1 VCFTKTFSFT
11 SPEKDFFF
19 YIHGVISSPEKE
31 KRSVLYYSDISDMFP
46 VTGGNFIHTCM
57 HVHIV
62 FAGVRVCVRAGR
74 RVCVCV
80 KQIHTYSS
88 RELPSVAAGAGSGA
102 RLRCQTRELPSVA
115 AGAGSGARLRCQTR
129 ELPSVAAGALSRA
142 CDICTHVITHNSLQV
157 STSLYIK
164 MTLLRALVIK
174 IIGMYV
180 CMYVGTY
187 IYITPQVSPPIIFA
201 MEKRWEKIKNIF
213 PTSQERHTKCVRAC
227 GRYIRS

>member
-11 SPEKDFFF
+11 SPEKDFFL

-74 RVCVCV
+74 RVCVCG

-88 RELPSVAAGAGSGA
+88 
-102 RLRCQTRELPSVA
+102 RELPSVA

-201 MEKRWEKIKNIF
+201 MEKRWGKTKNIF

>member
-1 VCFTKTFSFT
+1 
-11 SPEKDFFF
+11 
-19 YIHGVISSPEKE
+19 
-31 KRSVLYYSDISDMFP
+31 MFP

-74 RVCVCV
+74 RVCVCG

-88 RELPSVAAGAGSGA
+88 
-102 RLRCQTRELPSVA
+102 RELPSVA

-201 MEKRWEKIKNIF
+201 MEQRWEKIKNIF

-227 GRYIRS
+227 GRYIRSSSHTTLCKFLHLCISR

>member
-1 VCFTKTFSFT
+1 MYVHTYCVLTMKILHARLVFAFICMYVYMYVCIYIERESVCKKQVDCLWKQICVYAICMYYVWIVCDRVCMY
-11 SPEKDFFF
+11 PAFFF
-19 YIHGVISSPEKE
+19 WNDTNTH
-31 KRSVLYYSDISDMFP
+31 
-46 VTGGNFIHTCM
+46 NAHTFDTCSRR
-57 HVHIV
+57 V
-62 FAGVRVCVRAGR
+62 FA
-74 RVCVCV
+74 
-80 KQIHTYSS
+80 
-88 RELPSVAAGAGSGA
+88 
-102 RLRCQTRELPSVA
+102 SVA

-201 MEKRWEKIKNIF
+201 MEKRWEK
-213 PTSQERHTKCVRAC
+213 
-227 GRYIRS
+227 

>member
-1 VCFTKTFSFT
+1 MK
-11 SPEKDFFF
+11 
-19 YIHGVISSPEKE
+19 
-31 KRSVLYYSDISDMFP
+31 M
-46 VTGGNFIHTCM
+46 
-57 HVHIV
+57 
-62 FAGVRVCVRAGR
+62 CVRAGR

-129 ELPSVAAGALSRA
+129 ELPSIAAGALSRA
-142 CDICTHVITHNSLQV
+142 CDICAHVIKHNSLQV

-164 MTLLRALVIK
+164 MTLLRALVLK

-180 CMYVGTY
+180 CMYVAYVRTY
-187 IYITPQVSPPIIFA
+187 ILRP
-201 MEKRWEKIKNIF
+201 K
-213 PTSQERHTKCVRAC
+213 
-227 GRYIRS
+227 

>member
-1 VCFTKTFSFT
+1 MERFKQVSRSERASVLYKDIFFYFAGKRFFFLYSWC
-11 SPEKDFFF
+11 DFFT
-19 YIHGVISSPEKE
+19 GEE

-62 FAGVRVCVRAGR
+62 FAGVRVCVCAGR
-74 RVCVCV
+74 RVCVCG

-88 RELPSVAAGAGSGA
+88 
-102 RLRCQTRELPSVA
+102 RELPSVA

-201 MEKRWEKIKNIF
+201 MEQRWEKIKNIF

>member
-1 VCFTKTFSFT
+1 MCFTKTFSFT
-11 SPEKDFFF
+11 SPEKDFFL

-31 KRSVLYYSDISDMFP
+31 KRSVLYRDYSDISDMFP
-46 VTGGNFIHTCM
+46 LTGGNFIHTCM

-62 FAGVRVCVRAGR
+62 FAGVRVCVCAGR
-74 RVCVCV
+74 RVCVCG

-88 RELPSVAAGAGSGA
+88 
-102 RLRCQTRELPSVA
+102 RELPSVA

-201 MEKRWEKIKNIF
+201 MEKRWEK
-213 PTSQERHTKCVRAC
+213 
-227 GRYIRS
+227 